1 MFFTG
6 PILYGESTTASRAIP
21 VLPSRVSHWQWLDKG
36 FVIALFELLLGS
48 WGELELRAQNAWLAI
63 RSPAATTTQWR

>member
-21 VLPSRVSHWQWLDKG
+21 VLPSRISHWQWLNKG
-36 FVIALFELLLGS
+36 FVIAFV
-48 WGELELRAQNAWLAI
+48 RAFAG
-63 RSPAATTTQWR
+63 